1 MGKGA
6 LMKKIIGKDLEPTLK
21 RILEL
26 ADTKGI
32 NDVELAKFLGLSV
45 ENKTISAWKRGYS
58 KTYFQMLPQFS
69 KILGVSTDY
78 LLGLT
83 DNPKPHYE

>member
-1 MGKGA
+1 
-6 LMKKIIGKDLEPTLK
+6 MKKIIGENLEPTLK

-32 NDVELAKFLGLSV
+32 NDVELAKLLGLNV

-58 KTYFQMLPQFS
+58 KTYFQMLPQFA
-69 KILGVSTDY
+69 KILGVSADY

-83 DNPKPHYE
+83 DDQTPYYKK

>member
-1 MGKGA
+1 
-6 LMKKIIGKDLEPTLK
+6 MKKVIDHNLEPTLK

-32 NDVELAKFLGLSV
+32 SDVELAKLLGLNV
-45 ENKTISAWKRGYS
+45 GNKTISAWKRGYS
-58 KTYFQMLPQFS
+58 KTYYSLLPKFS

-78 LLGLT
+78 LFGLT